1 MIQECNY
8 LRVLE
13 VFFTEPTTIHF
24 IKEISKRIKLAPT
37 SVRNYIKKL
46 LKNNLIEREK
56 SKPFDG
62 FVANRDNEDF
72 IFYKRV
78 YNFYTLK
85 KLKDFLFESYYP
97 KSIIVFGSYSIGE
110 DVESSD
116 IDIVLLSKTKKE
128 VSLDKYGKKLKRA
141 IHLFVVKDLKEL
153 DKNVRKNI
161 QNGIVLYGGF

>member
-1 MIQECNY
+1 MVQEYNY

-13 VFFTEPTTIHF
+13 VFFVEPTTIHF

-46 LKNNLIEREK
+46 LKNNLIKIEK

-62 FVANRDNEDF
+62 FIANRDNNDF

-78 YNFYTLK
+78 YNLYTLK
-85 KLKDFLFESYYP
+85 ELRDFLFESYYP

-116 IDIVLLSKTKKE
+116 IDVVLLSKTKKE
-128 VSLDKYGKKLKRA
+128 IPLNKYEKKLRRT
-141 IHLFVVKDLKEL
+141 IHLLVVKDLKEL
-153 DKNVRKNI
+153 SKNVRENV